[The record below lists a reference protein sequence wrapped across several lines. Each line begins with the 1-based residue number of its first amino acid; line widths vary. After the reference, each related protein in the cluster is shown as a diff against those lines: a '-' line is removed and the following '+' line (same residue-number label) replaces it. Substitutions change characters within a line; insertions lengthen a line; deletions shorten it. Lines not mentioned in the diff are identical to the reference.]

1 MQVFVVI
8 LTNKYEGIMG
18 VEGIYREEATAKL
31 AVAELTAFAQQE
43 RLDGIKAM
51 EEYNRE
57 HPEDAYPLINVESYD
72 YYTYF
77 PKELL

>member
-18 VEGIYREEATAKL
+18 VEGVYRDEATAKL

-43 RLDGIKAM
+43 ELDSM
-51 EEYNRE
+51 EYKKEYNKE
-57 HPEDAYPLINVESYD
+57 HPDDQFSLVTYKSHD
-72 YYTYF
+72 YYTYLA
-77 PKELL
+77 KELL

>member
-43 RLDGIKAM
+43 RLEDTKVM
-51 EEYNRE
+51 EEYNKE
-57 HPEDAYPLINVESYD
+57 HPDDQYPFVGCESYD

-77 PKELL
+77 AKELL